1 MRDCMIKR
9 VIFGVLL
16 LLTMAS
22 GIALADIVSFEGGV
36 IGDPTLDAKTYNYK
50 EMVFISGKPIELI
63 GTVVVPDIPLNKDTY
78 SLTYAFDLRNK
89 AESATV
95 TRSVTYDVIK
105 KIEDKYKQSTFE
117 YSISKLDEQITI
129 GAITYTLDGF
139 AYNKSVLV
147 DNTPAVDY
155 KSGNIYLKR
164 NYYVNGDIET
174 NDGKVTITTTT
185 TKDDRMIGY
194 HHQWGNAV
202 TVIMNQKIV
211 NEKTNPDYDA
221 TKADSKKLITWS
233 GNVVLKLSGVE
244 QVRFEYLHTT
254 PQNISFRGSYIQT
267 GEKENVLQYTY
278 DLPSVDG
285 ATVDDMK
292 RNKGEEN
299 LRSDKFETSKS
310 LITPKIRDIGG
321 HWAEDDIVLLASLQ
335 VFDDNSEFFV
345 PDLPITRLDFAKAI
359 SNAIAEI
366 PERTQTEIIRSTRD
380 ADNTLFEDIP
390 NTYNAYN
397 YVQFVKDKGI
407 MEGEFEFFL
416 PDRIL
421 KRSEVIHIM
430 VNILGLNHLAP
441 AGDFTT
447 LYTDDE
453 DIQLWAKGS
462 IYVANEIN
470 LVSGYEDG
478 SIRPNND
485 VTRAEAATMI
495 VRLINHIKDNIKID
509 YREKIINKY

>member
-1 MRDCMIKR
+1 MFKR
-9 VIFGVLL
+9 VIIGVILI
-16 LLTMAS
+16 LTSLGSVAMA
-22 GIALADIVSFEGGV
+22 DVVSFEGGV
-36 IGDPTLDAKTYNYK
+36 IGDPTLDKNTYNYK
-50 EMVFISGKPIELI
+50 EMIFISGKPIELI
-63 GTVVVPDIPLNKDTY
+63 GTVVVPEIPTDKDKY
-78 SLTYAFDLRNK
+78 SISYSFDLRNT
-89 AESATV
+89 AEKATV
-95 TRSVTYDVIK
+95 TRAVTYDVIK
-105 KIEDKYKQSTFE
+105 NIEEKYRQTTYE
-117 YSISKLDEQITI
+117 YTISKLDEQIVVDTQ
-129 GAITYTLDGF
+129 TYTLDGF
-139 AYNKSVLV
+139 KYTKSVLV
-147 DNTPAVDY
+147 DNTPAVNY

-164 NYYVNGDIET
+164 NYYINGDIET
-174 NDGKVTITTTT
+174 NDGKATTITTT

-194 HHQWGNAV
+194 AHKWGNAE
-202 TVIMNQKIV
+202 TVILNQSIKH
-211 NEKTNPDYDA
+211 EKPNPAYDA
-221 TKADSKKLITWS
+221 TQADSNKLITWS
-233 GNVVLKLSGVE
+233 GNAIIKLSGVE

-254 PQNISFRGSYIQT
+254 PQSISFRGNYIQT
-267 GEKENVLQYTY
+267 SEKENVLQYTY
-278 DLPSVDG
+278 DLPNVDG
-285 ATVDDMK
+285 TTVDDMT

-299 LRSDKFETSKS
+299 LRADKFETSKS
-310 LITPKIRDIGG
+310 LIAPKIRDVGG
-321 HWAEDDIVLLASLQ
+321 HWAEQDVLLLASLK
-335 VFDDNSEFFV
+335 VFDDNSEFFA

-380 ADNTLFEDIP
+380 SENTLFEDIP

-397 YVQFVKDKGI
+397 YVQFVKDEGI

-441 AGDFTT
+441 TGEFTT
-447 LYTDDE
+447 IYTDDSS
-453 DIQLWAKGS
+453 IQPWARGS

-470 LVSGYEDG
+470 LVSGYGDG

-495 VRLINHIKDNIKID
+495 VRMINHIKDNIKID